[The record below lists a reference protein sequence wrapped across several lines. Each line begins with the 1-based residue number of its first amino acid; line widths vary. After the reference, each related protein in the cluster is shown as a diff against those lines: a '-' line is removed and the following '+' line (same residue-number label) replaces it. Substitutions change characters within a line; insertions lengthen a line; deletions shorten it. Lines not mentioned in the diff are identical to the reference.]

1 MSTSHKKLP
10 SGQQSASSGTR
21 KRASFL
27 QLLREHVT
35 DVLYIW
41 RHEMVKVIKDEGVLM
56 FLVIVPLAY
65 PLLYSWIYN
74 NETVHEVPVA
84 VVDHS
89 HSALSRQFIKDCDA
103 TPDVEVKYYAE
114 DLDEARS
121 LVSRQLCKG
130 IYFIPSD
137 FGTNILR
144 GDQGTVSVYCDMSLM
159 LAYKAIY
166 QTAMIEA
173 GRLGAGLNIK
183 KAGNYTKR
191 EDAITAQPLAVDEV
205 AMFNPSGGYG
215 SCVLPAV
222 LMLLLQQ
229 VLALGIG
236 MAAGTAHERHKNGQ
250 LIPDDDPHY
259 RGAYR
264 IVWGKA
270 LCYGM
275 TGAVAAAYLSMA
287 VPAMFS
293 FPQLADGLTLL
304 WLLLPYTLA
313 CIFFGMTVSCL
324 VRYRENVILI
334 MVFVSVPLLFL
345 SGVSWPQSSIPGYW
359 QGVSW
364 LFPSTFGV
372 RAYIRANSMGASVSQ
387 ILFEIRILWIQAA
400 VYLGMACLVYR
411 HQFRL
416 MRKYAVKPMADSS
429 ATEEPI
435 TEEPAHLEPAKV

>member
-1 MSTSHKKLP
+1 
-10 SGQQSASSGTR
+10 
-21 KRASFL
+21 
-27 QLLREHVT
+27 
-35 DVLYIW
+35 
-41 RHEMVKVIKDEGVLM
+41 MVKVVKDEGVLM
-56 FLVIVPLAY
+56 FLVLVPLGY

-74 NETVHEVPVA
+74 NEAVHEVPVV
-84 VVDHS
+84 VVDQS
-89 HSALSRQFIKDCDA
+89 HSALSRQFIHDFDA
-103 TPDVEVKYYAE
+103 TADVDVKYYAE

-130 IYFIPSD
+130 IYLIPSD
-137 FGTNILR
+137 FATNISR
-144 GDQGTVSVYCDMSLM
+144 GEQGTISVYCDMSLM
-159 LAYKAIY
+159 LAYKAVY
-166 QTAMIEA
+166 QTAMVEA
-173 GRLGAGLNIK
+173 GRLGAGLSIK

-205 AMFNPSGGYG
+205 TMFNPSGGYG

-222 LMLLLQQ
+222 LMLILQQ
-229 VLALGIG
+229 ALALGIG
-236 MAAGTAHERHKNGQ
+236 MAAGTARERNKNGQ

-275 TGAVAAAYLSMA
+275 TGAIAAAYLSMA
-287 VPAMFS
+287 VPHMFS
-293 FPQLADGLTLL
+293 FPQLADGKTLFL
-304 WLLLPYTLA
+304 MLLPYTIA

-324 VRYRENVILI
+324 VRYRENVMLL

-345 SGVSWPQSSIPGYW
+345 TGVSWPQSSIPGAW

-372 RAYIRANSMGASVSQ
+372 RAFIRVNSMDATINQ
-387 ILFEIRILWIQAA
+387 ILPEIRILWIQAA
-400 VYLGMACLVYR
+400 AYLGLACLVYR

-416 MRKYAVKPMADSS
+416 ARKYASD
-429 ATEEPI
+429 
-435 TEEPAHLEPAKV
+435 